1 MEKKKK
7 KQIENTK
14 QKTKKKQ
21 IENTKQKKVTTFEYR
36 TRIDRIEVYY
46 IHHWTIHAS
55 TLTMRLNYILYTIS
69 Q

>member
-1 MEKKKK
+1 MEKKK

-36 TRIDRIEVYY
+36 TRIDRTEVYY
-46 IHHWTIHAS
+46 IHH
-55 TLTMRLNYILYTIS
+55 
-69 Q
+69 

>member
-1 MEKKKK
+1 MEKKK

-21 IENTKQKKVTTFEYR
+21 IENTKQKKVATFENR
-36 TRIDRIEVYY
+36 TRVNRTEVYY

-55 TLTMRLNYILYTIS
+55 TLRKWLNYILDTIS

>member
-46 IHHWTIHAS
+46 IHH
-55 TLTMRLNYILYTIS
+55 
-69 Q
+69 